1 MKKISI
7 LLAVMM
13 IMTGCSV
20 ASNSSSVKETT
31 DTTTESV
38 ISEETYA
45 VETTTAETTIV
56 AETPTVETTEDTSET
71 TKETEQTTVAETTT
85 VPVTTTTAPITTTTV
100 ITTTTPITTTTAP
113 VTTTT
118 VTTTTPAP
126 ISFDDY
132 AYGVFEIVNEE
143 RKAAGLSPLEYNSEL
158 CEMATVRAEEISRSF
173 SHDRP
178 DGSSCFSIFDEYGYR
193 HYCAGENIAAGYR
206 NPEHVMDG
214 WMNSPGHRANILN
227 SDFGSI
233 GVGVYK
239 GDGWIYW
246 VQLFSD

>member
-1 MKKISI
+1 MKKIPI
-7 LLAVMM
+7 LIAVII

-20 ASNSSSVKETT
+20 ATGSNSVKETT
-31 DTTTESV
+31 AAETTESV
-38 ISEETYA
+38 ISEETYT
-45 VETTTAETTIV
+45 VETTTAETTTV
-56 AETPTVETTEDTSET
+56 AETSTIETTTEATSET
-71 TKETEQTTVAETTT
+71 TEETEQTTVAETTT
-85 VPVTTTTAPITTTTV
+85 VPVTTTTAPVTTTTV
-100 ITTTTPITTTTAP
+100 TTTTP

-118 VTTTTPAP
+118 ITTTTPAP

-132 AYGVFEIVNEE
+132 AYRVYEIVNEE
-143 RKAAGLSPLEYNSEL
+143 RKAAGLSPLGYNSEL
-158 CEMATVRAEEISRSF
+158 CKMASIRAEEISRSF

-193 HYCAGENIAAGYR
+193 YYCVGENIAAGYS

-214 WMNSPGHRANILN
+214 WMNSSGHRANILN
-227 SDFGSI
+227 SDFGNI

-239 GDGWIYW
+239 GDGWICW

>member
-1 MKKISI
+1 MKKIPI
-7 LLAVMM
+7 LIAVIM
-13 IMTGCSV
+13 IMTGCSI
-20 ASNSSSVKETT
+20 ATGSNSVKETT
-31 DTTTESV
+31 AAETTESV
-38 ISEETYA
+38 ISEETFT
-45 VETTTAETTIV
+45 VETTTAETTTV
-56 AETPTVETTEDTSET
+56 AETSTIETTTEATSET
-71 TKETEQTTVAETTT
+71 TEETEQTTVAE
-85 VPVTTTTAPITTTTV
+85 
-100 ITTTTPITTTTAP
+100 TTTAP

-118 VTTTTPAP
+118 VTTTTPVTTTTITTTTPAP

-132 AYGVFEIVNEE
+132 AYRVYEIVNEE
-143 RKAAGLSPLEYNSEL
+143 RKAAGLSPLGYNSEL
-158 CEMATVRAEEISRSF
+158 CKMASIRAEEISRSF

-193 HYCAGENIAAGYR
+193 YYCVGENIAAGYS

-227 SDFGSI
+227 SDFGNI

-239 GDGWIYW
+239 GDGWICW